1 MVCIELD
8 DIIYQP
14 KLGPLL
20 DIPDHVAPTYS
31 THWPL
36 GVSYSFILF
45 ILEIDIM
52 YFLGNYRRVNATEPI
67 NSSSPEQNG
76 RQIADDIFRCIFLN
90 KICCILIEISL
101 KFILTGL
108 IDNNPALV

>member
-20 DIPDHVAPTYS
+20 DTWSRGSYVFNSLAPGS
-31 THWPL
+31 C
-36 GVSYSFILF
+36 YSFILF
-45 ILEIDIM
+45 ILEIDIK

-67 NSSSPEQNG
+67 N
-76 RQIADDIFRCIFLN
+76 
-90 KICCILIEISL
+90 
-101 KFILTGL
+101 
-108 IDNNPALV
+108 